1 VREINIADKAIGQG
15 RPCFVVA
22 EMSANHNGSYER
34 AVEILHAAKECGADA
49 VKLQTYTADTITLK
63 STEKHFQI
71 EGGPWS
77 GQTLYELYEEASTPW
92 EWQPALK
99 KEAERIGLILFSSP
113 FDTKAVDF
121 LARMDVPAY
130 KIASFELVDL
140 GLIQYVAKKGKPVIM
155 STGMASLAEIEE
167 AVREVKDA
175 GNENIVLLRCV
186 SAYPASSEDM
196 NLVTIR
202 HLESLFDCAVGL
214 SDHTL
219 GDEVA
224 IAAAT
229 LGARMIEK
237 HFTLS
242 RRDDGP
248 DTAFSMEPSE
258 FENMVRKIRLV
269 EKAIGKVSYELTEE
283 EQRNR
288 KLRRSLFVVED
299 MKRGET
305 FSSENVKSL
314 RPAAGL
320 KPNLLKEV
328 LGSVAAMDIEA
339 GTPLKWE
346 HVLRAKKIISDG
358 SREGDEL

>member
-121 LARMDVPAY
+121 LA
-130 KIASFELVDL
+130 
-140 GLIQYVAKKGKPVIM
+140 KPVIM